1 VEVILSAST
10 VWHTMNGKSGSAGT
24 LPVRQKDYRQ
34 QYTGAAAE
42 YRLQTA
48 SGSGGFTYMTVLILI
63 AVTGV
68 ALIGVSRS
76 WRTIVQREM
85 EAELLF
91 RGSQIRKGIESYRTA
106 GDNRYPR
113 ALSDLLK
120 DPRSRTIKRHLRKVY
135 PDPFSKDG
143 KWILIRN
150 EQGDIIG
157 VHSGST
163 DRPLKVDN
171 FSSENK
177 KFRNKKKYSDW
188 KFIDEASS

>member
-1 VEVILSAST
+1 MRET
-10 VWHTMNGKSGSAGT
+10 
-24 LPVRQKDYRQ
+24 
-34 QYTGAAAE
+34 AE
-42 YRLQTA
+42 RGLQTA
-48 SGSGGFTYMTVLILI
+48 FHPGGFTYMTVLILI

-76 WRTIVQREM
+76 WRTIVQRDK

-91 RGSQIRKGIESYRTA
+91 RGDQIRKAIKSYCTS
-106 GDNRYPR
+106 GDNQYPR

-143 KWILIRN
+143 KWTLIQD
-150 EQGDIIG
+150 EQGYIIG

-163 DRPLKVDN
+163 ARPLKVDN

-177 KFRNKKKYSDW
+177 SFRKKKKYSDW
-188 KFIDEASS
+188 KFVYKASS